1 MDSKVL
7 RLIFTL
13 FVGAILALFIGF
25 GIHTF
30 ARRRQHPISAAS
42 S

>member
-1 MDSKVL
+1 MEDKVL
-7 RLIFTL
+7 RPVFTIF
-13 FVGAILALFIGF
+13 VWAILALFIGF

-30 ARRRQHPISAAS
+30 YPPPARTWAGS